1 MSNCTKR
8 ILELIKLN
16 NVTKAKLEKECS
28 LGNGTI
34 GKWEKGISKPSYGST
49 VKIAHYFGVTP
60 DYLLGYTNNVKV
72 KHLSVSN
79 FNDISVNSEEIS
91 KTTEILSLCE
101 DLSDKDIEFVIKLI
115 KLVREYSQE

>member
-1 MSNCTKR
+1 MIIEAIQNLCKS
-8 ILELIKLN
+8 
-16 NVTKAKLEKECS
+16 
-28 LGNGTI
+28 NGTTLTALCKEI
-34 GKWEKGISKPSYGST
+34 TGSSGNLPT
-49 VKIAHYFGVTP
+49 WKKDKIRLDYLIQIADYFGVTP

-79 FNDISVNSEEIS
+79 FDDISFNSEEIS

-101 DLSDKDIEFVIKLI
+101 DLSNKDIEFVIKLI